1 MELKIYSPHE
11 NGFAQVIQWNYEE
24 LKQEIT
30 DTVQE
35 YETSV
40 YSDDMI
46 RQAKSDRAKLR
57 KFVDAM
63 EAKRKEIKKKY
74 LDPYEQFEREEKE
87 LVSIVQKAI
96 NNIDSQIK
104 DFEERQRAE
113 KTKQIREFYEDNIH
127 DIGQYLPF
135 ERVFRTEYANASTSM
150 KLVKAEILE
159 VIQKVDEGLAILNE
173 VDSKF
178 IGDMKAVFLR
188 TYDIGQAMA
197 ERNRLEA
204 EERLREEY
212 MAEQQRRKQERE
224 TAEKEEARR
233 VMEAGRRASPET
245 QNIGA
250 EVPTNIS
257 AAEKS
262 KKEDPVQD
270 SQEKKYTIDFRIHVT
285 KEQLNSL
292 KEFLKANGIRYEP
305 VPKQ

>member
-11 NGFAQVIQWNYEE
+11 NGFAQVIQWNYQE

-30 DTVQE
+30 ETVQE

-104 DFEERQRAE
+104 GFEERQRAE
-113 KTKQIREFYEDNIH
+113 KTEQIREFYEDNIH

-135 ERVFRTEYANASTSM
+135 ERVFRPEYTNASASM
-150 KLVKAEILE
+150 KTIKAEILE
-159 VIQKVDEGLAILNE
+159 MIQRVDEGLAILNE

-178 IGDMKAVFLR
+178 IGDMKAVFLK

-204 EERLREEY
+204 EERRREEY

-233 VMEAGRRASPET
+233 VMEAGRKASPDS
-245 QNIGA
+245 QNTRA
-250 EVPTNIS
+250 EVPNIS
-257 AAEKS
+257 AAKEP
-262 KKEDPVQD
+262 KKENPVQD
-270 SQEKKYTIDFRIHVT
+270 PQEKEYTIDFRIHAT
-285 KEQLNSL
+285 KEQLNVL